1 LKIRRSSFV
10 AACFVAFVSLLGS
23 WAYAQE
29 RGTIAGVVKDS
40 TDAVLPGVTVEAASP
55 ALIEKVRS
63 TTTDASGQYRIIDLP
78 PGVYRVTFTLTGFAS
93 QARDNVEVRVNF
105 TTPINGTLTVGQQA
119 ETITVTGASPI
130 VDVQSVTQ
138 SRAITADQ
146 NREIPSGSGVI
157 QLATLVPGV
166 TANFTDVGGSSAESA
181 GTRVTIRGGSNGDTM
196 PLLDGLKVG
205 NLFVGA
211 GQVNIMPLNPLLAD
225 EIDVQTAG
233 QGAESSGLGVT
244 TNMIPKSGG
253 NSYSGV
259 AYFNG
264 GRGAWQ
270 ASNLT
275 DRIKA
280 LGLTQV
286 NSVKHIYDFN
296 GAFGG
301 PIARDRLWFYATARD
316 NSYANLIAGQYFT
329 QDISA
334 TKRVLDLSRPAY
346 NETDNKE
353 ATFRVAAAITAK
365 QRLTGLIYYQRRL
378 YPYQNISSTV
388 APESATNYDFPGWF
402 YSGSYNNVLS
412 NKLLFEAAMLY
423 SYSPFRWTPDSGVL
437 QRNGGLTAQQII
449 AGVGG
454 AVVPIVEQGGTTT
467 PPWTFRAS
475 TIIQYKGETLLTRL
489 PYRGSL
495 SYNTGSHSVK
505 FGFDQSSG
513 VRRND
518 TTYDPIGNISYRTLD
533 FVPNQL
539 TLYAP
544 PGVNAQMLD
553 VDLGLYAQDRWTKSR
568 ATITLGL
575 RADMLKASTADF
587 VNGANPWIPGRGGRA
602 IDSYKGITNV
612 PNWKDL
618 NPRLGVAYDLFGNG
632 KTALKAS
639 AVRSVYQEA
648 LGTAIANDPA
658 TTVAASTTR
667 NWNDGNKNFI
677 PDCDLTNPAANGECG
692 ANLNAAF
699 GSSVPATTENP
710 NLLNGWHKRPWIW
723 EFSGGV
729 QQQLLPRVS
738 VNVSWFRRV
747 EGNFQV
753 IDNLATTAADY
764 RSYTMTVPND
774 PRIPNAGSA
783 VTLYDVKPALASAV
797 NNYITFASD
806 YGNESR
812 HYTGYDVTIDA
823 RPGAGVYL
831 QGGLSTG
838 NIVSDSCDIVK
849 ALPETML
856 TALTPSYLASPAA
869 YGPTNVWTP
878 LEYCHQQT
886 GYTPQYKF
894 LGSYTLPWWDLRV
907 SGTLQSNMGPQIN
920 ANVIYTGAQI
930 VAQNPSLGAF
940 STGNNGNVTAFVM
953 TPGTLFNDRTNQI
966 DLRFAKIVKFRGR
979 GGRAEASIDLYN
991 IFNSDAI
998 QGQNNTYSGV
1008 NGGAWLRPTGII
1020 PPRFIKFNVRWDF

>member
-1 LKIRRSSFV
+1 MVNRWTFVV
-10 AACFVAFVSLLGS
+10 AACLSCFVLLLASL
-23 WAYAQE
+23 AEAQE
-29 RGTIAGVVKDS
+29 RGTIAGVVKDA
-40 TDAVLPGVTVEAASP
+40 TDAILPGVTVEVSSP

-63 TTTDASGQYRIIDLP
+63 ATTDAAGQYRIINLP
-78 PGVYRVTFTLTGFAS
+78 PGVYRAVFTLTGFTS
-93 QARDNVEVRVNF
+93 QARENIEVRVNF
-105 TTPINGTLTVGQQA
+105 TTPINGSLTIGQQV
-119 ETITVTGASPI
+119 ETITVTAASPI

-181 GTRVTIRGGSNGDTM
+181 GTRVTIRGGSNGDTT

-211 GQVNIMPLNPLLAD
+211 GQVNILPLNPLLAE

-233 QGAESSGLGVT
+233 QGADSATLGVT

-253 NSYSGV
+253 NSFSGV

-264 GRGAWQ
+264 GRGSWQ
-270 ASNLT
+270 ATNLT
-275 DRIKA
+275 DRIRA

-286 NSVKHIYDFN
+286 NSVKHIWDVN

-301 PIARDRLWFYATARD
+301 PIMRDRLWFYVTARD

-334 TKRVLDLSRPAY
+334 TKRVLDTTRPAY

-353 ATFRVAAAITAK
+353 STFRVAAAITPK
-365 QRLTGLIYYQRRL
+365 QRLNGLVYYQRRL
-378 YPYQNISSTV
+378 YPYQNVSSTV

-402 YSGSYNNVLS
+402 FSGSYNYVLS
-412 NKLLFEAAMLY
+412 NRLLLEGAMLY
-423 SYSPFRWTPDSGVL
+423 SYSPFRWTPDSEVL
-437 QRNGGLTAQQII
+437 SRNGGLTAQQII
-449 AGVGG
+449 AGVNG
-454 AVVPIVEQGGTTT
+454 AVIPIVEQGGSTT
-467 PPWTFRAS
+467 PPWTYRAS

-495 SYNTGSHSVK
+495 TYTTGSHSVK
-505 FGFDQSSG
+505 TGFDQSSG

-539 TLYAP
+539 TLYAA

-553 VDLGLYAQDRWTKSR
+553 VDLGLYIQDRWTKSR
-568 ATITLGL
+568 ATMTLGL
-575 RADMLKASTADF
+575 RADFLKASTANF
-587 VNGANPWIPGRGGRA
+587 VNGANPWIPARGGRP
-602 IDSYKGITNV
+602 IDSYQGVENV

-618 NPRLGVAYDLFGNG
+618 NPRLGIAYDLFGNG

-648 LGTAIANDPA
+648 LGTAIANDPS
-658 TTVAASTTR
+658 TTVAANTTR
-667 NWNDGNKNFI
+667 TWTDGNRNFI
-677 PDCDLTNPAANGECG
+677 PDCDLTNRAGNAECG
-692 ANLNAAF
+692 PNLNAAF
-699 GSSVPATTENP
+699 GSSVPATAENP
-710 NLLNGWHKRPWIW
+710 ALLNGWHKRPWIW

-729 QQQLLPRVS
+729 QQQVMPRVS
-738 VNVSWFRRV
+738 VSLTWFRRV

-753 IDNLATTAADY
+753 IDNLATSASDY
-764 RSYTMTVPND
+764 RPYTMTVPTD
-774 PRIPNAGSA
+774 SRIPTSGSPIS
-783 VTLYDVKPALASAV
+783 LYDVRPALASAS

-806 YGNESR
+806 YGYQSR
-812 HYTGYDVTIDA
+812 HYTGFDATIDA
-823 RPGAGVYL
+823 RPSANVYL

-838 NIVSDSCDIVK
+838 NLVSDNCEVLQ
-849 ALPETML
+849 ALPEATL
-856 TALTPSYLASPAA
+856 SVATPSFGTAPAA
-869 YGPTNVWTP
+869 YGPINVWTP
-878 LEYCHQQT
+878 TQYCHQQT
-886 GYTPQYKF
+886 GYLPQYKF
-894 LGSYTLPWWDLRV
+894 LGSYTLPWWDVRV
-907 SGTLQSNMGPQIN
+907 SGTLQSSKGPQIN

-930 VAQNPSLGAF
+930 VAQNPSLGTF
-940 STGNNGNVTAFVM
+940 STGANGNVTAFVI
-953 TPGTLFNDRTNQI
+953 TPGTIYNDRTNQI
-966 DLRFAKIVKFRGR
+966 DLRFAKIVKLGKPGR
-979 GGRAEASIDLYN
+979 VEASIDLYN